1 MSLMAVTVTLLFGGL
16 VGVVSGLVGVGGGIV
31 MVPLLYLLFAHP
43 EWSGI
48 VVPPAHHAVVAHATS
63 LFVIVPTALAGI
75 VAYQRSRLVAW
86 RVALPMVGTAL
97 LAAMVGVQVAVRL
110 PPEVLK
116 ASFGAFLMASGLNLL
131 KASRRAGEA
140 GAALGGG
147 VILAVL
153 GGLLIGFITSLLGVG
168 GGIVAIPILIY
179 LVRLDMKKVAATSL
193 GIVVFSALM
202 GAVTYMIT
210 GWGHAELPPA
220 LRVTSSSGGTGP
232 RARGRSH
239 GSPWGL
245 HQQETQRPGAEGG
258 VRRGLPAGGAAAV
271 RAKPGGRVGVEPVLS
286 PSPFSPFR
294 RPHPG
299 GIFMTRRPAVD
310 RTCTDAAARPGQG
323 VRACAEAG

>member
-1 MSLMAVTVTLLFGGL
+1 M
-16 VGVVSGLVGVGGGIV
+16 VGVGGGIV

-131 KASRRAGEA
+131 KASRRGEEA

-147 VILAVL
+147 VIVPVL

-210 GWGHAELPPA
+210 GWGHAELPPGSAGYVFVPAGLA
-220 LRVTSSSGGTGP
+220 LV
-232 RARGRSH
+232 
-239 GSPWGL
+239 
-245 HQQETQRPGAEGG
+245 PGAVLTVRLG
-258 VRRGLPAGGAAAV
+258 VSINRRLNAQALKVVFGVVFLLVGLRLFVQNLGAAL
-271 RAKPGGRVGVEPVLS
+271 G
-286 PSPFSPFR
+286 
-294 RPHPG
+294 
-299 GIFMTRRPAVD
+299 
-310 RTCTDAAARPGQG
+310 
-323 VRACAEAG
+323 

>member
-1 MSLMAVTVTLLFGGL
+1 MSFAAVAITLLFGGL

-31 MVPLLYLLFAHP
+31 MVPLLYVLFAHP

-110 PPEVLK
+110 PPEALK
-116 ASFGAFLMASGLNLL
+116 ASFGAFLMVSGLNLL
-131 KASRRAGEA
+131 KASRKDGEV

-147 VILAVL
+147 LVLAVM

-179 LVRLDMKKVAATSL
+179 LVRLDMKRVAATSL
-193 GIVVFSALM
+193 GIVVFSAFM

-210 GWGHAELPPA
+210 GWGHPDLPQGSAGYVFVPA
-220 LRVTSSSGGTGP
+220 
-232 RARGRSH
+232 
-239 GSPWGL
+239 GL
-245 HQQETQRPGAEGG
+245 ALMPGAVLTVRLG
-258 VRRGLPAGGAAAV
+258 VSINRRLNARALKVVFGVVFLLVGLRLFVENLGAAL
-271 RAKPGGRVGVEPVLS
+271 G
-286 PSPFSPFR
+286 
-294 RPHPG
+294 
-299 GIFMTRRPAVD
+299 
-310 RTCTDAAARPGQG
+310 
-323 VRACAEAG
+323 